1 MRKETIMAGTS
12 TPHIIPGSG
21 QLALQ
26 GAVALG
32 PVADEQTIEITVRLR
47 TAPDQAPL
55 DLQAACADTQPVERR
70 YLSREQFAQAHGA
83 SEADIATV
91 TAFAA
96 QHGMVV
102 ISSDAAQRRVVLA
115 GTAAQ
120 MNDAFGVQLEEYEY
134 PDGSYRGRVG
144 ELSVP
149 NQLAG
154 VVEGVFG
161 LDDRPVATPKFQR
174 LQADGF
180 ASAAAANIAFTPP
193 QLARL
198 YNFPQGLDGSGQCIG
213 IIELGG
219 GSRPRD
225 LKIYFNELG
234 LPVPRVKSICI
245 DHAKNR
251 PTTANSADGE
261 VMLDIEVA
269 GAVAPGALIAVY
281 YAPNTERGFLD
292 AITAAVHDD
301 IHQPSVIS
309 ISWGAPESAWTGQAM
324 TAFEQA
330 FADAAAMGVT
340 ILCAAGDNGSTDG
353 VADGGQH
360 VDFPSSAPHALACGG
375 TRVLLQ
381 DDGGAIET
389 VWNSGPNS
397 ATGGGYSSFFGRPDY
412 QQGVANGQAAR
423 GVPDVAGDADPA
435 SGYKVR
441 VDGQNLVFGGTS
453 AVAPLWAGLLALVN
467 QRLGRPVGFLNPL
480 LYGSLQGKGVTL
492 DITDG
497 NNGGQQAAQGWDAC
511 TGWGCPHGEKLLQ
524 ALSD

>member
-1 MRKETIMAGTS
+1 MATTS

-32 PVADEQTIEITVRLR
+32 PVADAQTIEITVRLR
-47 TAPDQAPL
+47 AAPDRAPL
-55 DLQAACADTQPVERR
+55 DLQAATADAQPVERQ

-83 SEADIATV
+83 SDADIAKV

-96 QHGMVV
+96 QHGMAV

-120 MNDAFGVQLEEYEY
+120 MSAAFGVQLEEYEY
-134 PDGSYRGRVG
+134 PDGSYRGRTG

-149 NQLAG
+149 DALAG

-180 ASAAAANIAFTPP
+180 ASAAAANIAFSPP

-225 LKIYFNELG
+225 LKIYFGELG
-234 LPVPRVKSICI
+234 LPAPRVKSVCI

-292 AITAAVHDD
+292 AITAAVHDAVN
-301 IHQPSVIS
+301 QPSVIS

-353 VADGGQH
+353 VSDGAQH
-360 VDFPSSAPHALACGG
+360 VDFPASAPHALACGG

-381 DDGGAIET
+381 DGGQALET

-397 ATGGGYSSFFGRPDY
+397 ATGGGYSSFFGVPDY
-412 QQGVANGQAAR
+412 QQGVVNGHAAR

-453 AVAPLWAGLLALVN
+453 AVAPLWAGLLALIN
-467 QRLGRPVGFLNPL
+467 QRLGRPVGFLHPL
-480 LYGSLQGKGVTL
+480 LYGSLQGRGVTR
-492 DITDG
+492 DVTNG
-497 NNGGQQAAQGWDAC
+497 NNGAQQAVPGWDAC
-511 TGWGCPHGEKLLQ
+511 TGWGCPDGEKLLQ

>member
-1 MRKETIMAGTS
+1 MATTS
-12 TPHIIPGSG
+12 HPNIIPGSG

-32 PVADEQTIEITVRLR
+32 PVADEQTLEITVRLR
-47 TAPDQAPL
+47 ASPVLAPL
-55 DLQAACADTQPVERR
+55 DLQPATADTSPGGRR

-83 SEADIATV
+83 SDDDIAKV
-91 TAFAA
+91 EDFAR
-96 QHGMVV
+96 QRGMAV
-102 ISSDAAQRRVVLA
+102 ISSSPAQRRVVLA

-120 MNDAFGVQLEEYEY
+120 MSAAFGVQLQEYEY

-149 NQLAG
+149 DELAG

-174 LQADGF
+174 LQLDTF
-180 ASAAAANIAFTPP
+180 ASMAAANISFTPP
-193 QLARL
+193 QLAQM

-225 LKIYFNELG
+225 LRIYFGELG
-234 LPVPRVKSICI
+234 LPVPRVKSISI

-301 IHQPSVIS
+301 VNRPSVIS

-324 TAFEQA
+324 MAYEQV

-353 VADGGQH
+353 VADGAQH
-360 VDFPSSAPHALACGG
+360 VDFPASAPHALACGG
-375 TRVLLQ
+375 TRVTLQ
-381 DDGGAIET
+381 DGGTPAES

-397 ATGGGYSSFFGRPDY
+397 ATGGGFSSFFARPDY
-412 QQGVANGQAAR
+412 QTAVGNGQAAR

-435 SGYKVR
+435 SGYRVR
-441 VDGQNLVFGGTS
+441 VDGQTLVIGGTS
-453 AVAPLWAGLLALVN
+453 AVAPLWAGLLALIN
-467 QRLGRPVGFLNPL
+467 QKIGRPVGFLNPL
-480 LYGSLQGKGVTL
+480 LYGSLQGKGVTR
-492 DITDG
+492 DVVVG
-497 NNGGQQAAQGWDAC
+497 NNGAQQAAQGWDAC
-511 TGWGCPHGEKLLQ
+511 TGWGCPDGEKLLQ
-524 ALSD
+524 ALSN

>member
-1 MRKETIMAGTS
+1 MATTS
-12 TPHIIPGSG
+12 HSNIIPGSS

-47 TAPDQAPL
+47 HAPERAQL
-55 DLQAACADTQPVERR
+55 DLQAAAADTRPLARQ

-83 SEADIATV
+83 SDADIATV
-91 TAFAA
+91 EDFAA

-102 ISSDAAQRRVVLA
+102 ISSNAAQRRVVLA

-120 MNDAFGVQLEEYEY
+120 MCSAFGVQLEEYEY

-149 NQLAG
+149 DQLAG

-180 ASAAAANIAFTPP
+180 ASAAAANISFSPP
-193 QLARL
+193 QLANL

-225 LKIYFNELG
+225 LKIYFHELG
-234 LPVPRVKSICI
+234 LKPPCVKTVGI

-269 GAVAPGALIAVY
+269 ASVAPGATIAVY

-292 AITAAVHDD
+292 AITAAVHDEVN
-301 IHQPSVIS
+301 QPSVIS

-330 FADAAAMGVT
+330 FTDAAAMGVT

-353 VADGGQH
+353 VADGAQH
-360 VDFPSSAPHALACGG
+360 VDFPASAPHALACGG
-375 TRVLLQ
+375 TRVALQ
-381 DDGGAIET
+381 DGGPAVET

-397 ATGGGYSSFFGRPDY
+397 ASGGGYSNFFNRPDY
-412 QQGVANGQAAR
+412 QLGVADGQSKR
-423 GVPDVAGDADPA
+423 GVPDVAADADPA

-453 AVAPLWAGLLALVN
+453 AVAPLWAGLLALIN
-467 QRLGRPVGFLNPL
+467 QRLGHPVGFLNPL
-480 LYGSLQGKGVTL
+480 LYGSLQGKGVTR
-492 DITDG
+492 DVTNG
-497 NNGGQQAAQGWDAC
+497 NNGAQQAAAGWDAC
-511 TGWGCPHGEKLLQ
+511 TGWGCPDGEKLLQ

>member
-1 MRKETIMAGTS
+1 MATTS
-12 TPHIIPGSG
+12 HSNIIPGSG

-47 TAPDQAPL
+47 HAPERAQL
-55 DLQAACADTQPVERR
+55 DLQTAAADTRPLARQ

-83 SEADIATV
+83 SDADIATV
-91 TAFAA
+91 EDFAA
-96 QHGMVV
+96 QHGMAV
-102 ISSDAAQRRVVLA
+102 ISSNAAQRRVVLA

-120 MNDAFGVQLEEYEY
+120 MCSAFGVQLEEYEY

-149 NQLAG
+149 DQLAG

-180 ASAAAANIAFTPP
+180 ASAAAANISFSPP
-193 QLARL
+193 QLASL

-225 LKIYFNELG
+225 LKIYFHELG
-234 LPVPRVKSICI
+234 LKPPCVKTVSI

-269 GAVAPGALIAVY
+269 ASVAPGATIAVY

-292 AITAAVHDD
+292 AITAAVHDEVN
-301 IHQPSVIS
+301 QPSVIS

-330 FADAAAMGVT
+330 FTDAAAMGVT

-353 VADGGQH
+353 VSDGAQH
-360 VDFPSSAPHALACGG
+360 VDFPASAPHALACGG
-375 TRVLLQ
+375 TRVALQ
-381 DDGGAIET
+381 DGGPAVET

-397 ATGGGYSSFFGRPDY
+397 ATGGGYSNFFSRPDY
-412 QQGVANGQAAR
+412 QLGVADGQAKR
-423 GVPDVAGDADPA
+423 GVPDVAADADPA

-453 AVAPLWAGLLALVN
+453 AVAPLWAGLLALIN
-467 QRLGRPVGFLNPL
+467 QRLGHPVGFLNPL
-480 LYGSLQGKGVTL
+480 LYGSLQGKGVTR
-492 DITDG
+492 DVTTG
-497 NNGGQQAAQGWDAC
+497 NNGAQQATAGWDAC
-511 TGWGCPHGEKLLQ
+511 TGWGCPDGEKLLQ
-524 ALSD
+524 ALSN